1 MSQTELAVKLL
12 SQFKLN
18 GMAESVGAITA
29 EANKEKLSHLGFLNR
44 LLDYEI
50 EFRKEKRLKRNMTG
64 AHLPVIKELNDFN
77 FSCISGITEQDS
89 IDLLDFNW
97 IDRTENL
104 LFFGPPGVG
113 KTHLSI
119 ALGMQAL
126 RAGYTVCFERI
137 TSLIKLLKT
146 AEIQQSSRFRINRIL
161 KSSVLIIDEIGYTSI
176 DKKEAN
182 MLFTLISELYERS
195 SIIIT
200 SNQGIDRW
208 AEMLGDEV
216 MTTAMVDRLLHHA
229 HVFNLSG
236 DSYRVSS
243 KNK

>member
-29 EANKEKLSHLGFLNR
+29 EASKEKLSHLGFLNR

-50 EFRKEKRLKRNMTG
+50 EFRKERRLKRNMTG
-64 AHLPVIKELNDFN
+64 AHLPVIKELKDFD
-77 FSCISGITEQDS
+77 FSCISGITEEDS
-89 IDLLDFNW
+89 IGLLDFNW

-146 AEIQQSSRFRINRIL
+146 ADIQQSSKFRINRIL
-161 KSSVLIIDEIGYTSI
+161 KSSVLIIDEIGYTPI

-195 SIIIT
+195 SVIIT

-229 HVFNLSG
+229 HVFNISG

-243 KNK
+243 KK